1 MNMKQKKLSS
11 HLNPLKN
18 KKETVSPILRSL
30 GNVFH
35 LAVVYRAFRQVSR
48 FARRRHVVFYLA
60 LFFFPAAFLNSSTS
74 TSFSVFMLYQ
84 KGFSKDSRNL
94 WHTKF
99 LSPFMTQLTCEEY
112 HGSSRF
118 VCDLREEVSHYF
130 QHSIKVSRV
139 PHTLTSTKENQNTHA
154 WYLFYVSVFVSIY
167 FLLWQPL
174 CVMFYLSVLFVYAT
188 PLLGPLRT
196 LFSIYFPCFLLIL
209 SESVSDRAFV
219 EIHSLKAGEIFVS
232 RASKE
237 TPEHCH

>member
-1 MNMKQKKLSS
+1 
-11 HLNPLKN
+11 
-18 KKETVSPILRSL
+18 
-30 GNVFH
+30 
-35 LAVVYRAFRQVSR
+35 
-48 FARRRHVVFYLA
+48 
-60 LFFFPAAFLNSSTS
+60 
-74 TSFSVFMLYQ
+74 MLYH

-112 HGSSRF
+112 QTDRTFWEFKVCVRF
-118 VCDLREEVSHYF
+118 EGGGFSLFSAFNQSVARSTHTH
-130 QHSIKVSRV
+130 QHKRKSKHSRV
-139 PHTLTSTKENQNTHA
+139 IS
-154 WYLFYVSVFVSIY
+154 
-167 FLLWQPL
+167 FL
-174 CVMFYLSVLFVYAT
+174 CFGFCFYLLFTLATPLRDVLSFCVVLLPPKAVVLTLLVFLHPYPAHRVYAT

-237 TPEHCH
+237 TPEHCHQRKGQTKMYQ